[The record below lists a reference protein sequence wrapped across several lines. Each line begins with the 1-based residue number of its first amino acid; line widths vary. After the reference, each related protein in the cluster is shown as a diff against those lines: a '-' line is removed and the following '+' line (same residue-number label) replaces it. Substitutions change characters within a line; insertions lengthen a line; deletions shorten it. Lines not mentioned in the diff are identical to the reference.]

1 MLRPKD
7 KFSFICRPIC
17 GHTFDLFLCPST
29 TLTSSVIWGKP
40 ELPSASF
47 FMSAL
52 FPQTL
57 WHICRSVGKHLVLFS
72 SVDPAPPPT
81 FSPLSFL
88 PLLIA
93 VRGAITSY
101 ITNTSGMHVLQ
112 AWPYNWR
119 LNIFPKA
126 WGGRLVVLLVQ
137 PHSSFIFHPTLHPVC
152 HYQLWFAVLHDCES
166 LHLFKT
172 YSVFRTSTV
181 LSRFFCAQ
189 EFCFFSFTWSKKSLM
204 KGPHSLLQEWV
215 TKREEV
221 SLTSVKSMTHVERS
235 PGLDLQAQN
244 WFRLSQLAL

>member
-1 MLRPKD
+1 MGIHLT
-7 KFSFICRPIC
+7 SFCVHQQRWPPPWSEGNQTPFCILLHVCFVSTNSVTHLQIC
-17 GHTFDLFLCPST
+17 GKTFGLVLLSWSC
-29 TLTSSVIWGKP
+29 TSS
-40 ELPSASF
+40 
-47 FMSAL
+47 
-52 FPQTL
+52 
-57 WHICRSVGKHLVLFS
+57 H
-72 SVDPAPPPT
+72 

-88 PLLIA
+88 PPLIA
-93 VRGAITSY
+93 VCGAITSY
-101 ITNTSGMHVLQ
+101 ITNTSGMHILQ

-137 PHSSFIFHPTLHPVC
+137 PHSSFIFHSTLHPVC
-152 HYQLWFAVLHDCES
+152 HYQLWFAVLNDCES

-235 PGLDLQAQN
+235 PGLDLQAQS